1 MEIVVSRENG
11 LVPVTVFHVKGE
23 ITVESYEEL
32 QRQAED
38 AYEGGMRN
46 LLLDLTQVTFVS
58 SSGLRAIHNIFDLL
72 RSDGTEDS
80 DETVRNGV
88 RAGTFR
94 SSHLKIFNPSRDV
107 LKVLRMSGFDMFLD
121 IHADL
126 QEALA
131 SF

>member
-11 LVPVTVFHVKGE
+11 RVPVTVFHVKGE

-32 QRQAED
+32 QRQAQD
-38 AYEGGMRN
+38 AYAGGMRN
-46 LLLDLTQVTFVS
+46 LLLDLTEVTFVS

-72 RSDGTEDS
+72 RGDGTEDS

-88 RAGTFR
+88 REGTFR
-94 SSHLKIFNPSRDV
+94 SSHLKILNPTRDV
-107 LKVLRMSGFDMFLD
+107 LRVLRMSGFDMFLD

-126 QEALA
+126 Q
-131 SF
+131 

>member
-1 MEIVVSRENG
+1 MEISVSRENG

-72 RSDGTEDS
+72 RSDGTKDS

-94 SSHLKIFNPSRDV
+94 SSHLKILNPSRDV